1 MDDPVHCFCGW
12 PLPSYVH
19 LMSAW
24 CYSHGD
30 EARLSLFFVS
40 LPLPCTV
47 LYVNQRAKTEGGLGM
62 GLIPV

>member
-1 MDDPVHCFCGW
+1 MIQEIVFVVGPSPPMSTSC
-12 PLPSYVH
+12 LPGVIH
-19 LMSAW
+19 MVNEL
-24 CYSHGD
+24 
-30 EARLSLFFVS
+30 RLSLFFVS